1 MLSVILKSGVR
12 GLGKAGEVARIRP
25 GYARYLLSEGKAV
38 RATQENMALLSEKLA
53 VIEAENKKKLE
64 EAQKVAESL
73 DAECLIIVK
82 QASDDGKLFGSVTVR
97 DVARL
102 LSELGY
108 DVKPKDV
115 FFSEYVKRTGEYD
128 VSIELHADLVA
139 VVKLH
144 VVRSEAESEK
154 VRVDIA
160 RRNKERSLESSA
172 PVSGDGSAAATEE
185 KEVAAEEVQPGDPA

>member
-12 GLGKAGEVARIRP
+12 GLGKAGEVARIKP

-38 RATQENMALLSEKLA
+38 RATEENMALLSEKLA

-73 DAECLIIVK
+73 NAECLVIVK

-97 DVARL
+97 DVAKL

-115 FFSEYVKRTGEYD
+115 FFGEYVKRTGEYD

-160 RRNKERSLESSA
+160 RRNKERSSESSA
-172 PVSGDGSAAATEE
+172 SASGDGDSAAA
-185 KEVAAEEVQPGDPA
+185 AAEGGEAGVQASDSA